1 MIDPKLI
8 DVVLPFESGYPPEL
22 AAQDTREALWDCCG
36 DAATDFPDSMWIEP
50 KEWDAIAAEN
60 DRLKTWPIDYL
71 DRFTH
76 QGAGDGR
83 PATHECTTH
92 ALRAGFE
99 GCRNRQLSLA
109 AGPPVLDQVPTLS
122 KTHGSVWV
130 SCLSIYSEANPRIR
144 GGANVRQVMEIA
156 SRRGFLPDKIQP
168 RDYGFKH
175 TLTGTNGKGNA
186 TQSGG
191 DWVALSKFPAGWQET
206 ARHFRPLEVIFP
218 SSYEETMCCVLNGL
232 FVCVGRQ
239 GHSIPYGRLVKDNGQ
254 TLMQYP
260 DSYNLFRYDSLRTV
274 KSTVGGSY
282 AIASV
287 TLPDDRL
294 KPAG

>member
-1 MIDPKLI
+1 
-8 DVVLPFESGYPPEL
+8 
-22 AAQDTREALWDCCG
+22 
-36 DAATDFPDSMWIEP
+36 MWIEP
-50 KEWDAIAAEN
+50 KDWDAVAAEN

-71 DRFTH
+71 DRFTN
-76 QGAGDGR
+76 QAG
-83 PATHECTTH
+83 THECTTH

-99 GCRNRQLSLA
+99 GARNRQLSLA

-168 RDYGFKH
+168 RDYGFRH
-175 TLTGTNGKGNA
+175 TLVGTQGKGNA

-191 DWVALSKFPAGWQET
+191 SWVAVKDFPDGWQET
-206 ARHFRPLEVIFP
+206 AKHFRPLEVIFP
-218 SSYEETMCCVLNGL
+218 SSYEETICCVLGGL

-239 GHSIPYGRLVKDNGQ
+239 GHSIPYGRLVKDGGQ

-260 DSYNLFRYDSLRTV
+260 DSYNLFRYDTMRTV

-294 KPAG
+294 RPAG